1 MVDRRRTWGEDRVY
15 YQEGREL
22 KRMPAAWTS
31 AATPDPFVSLSAGRA
46 LFRVEDLLELS
57 TLIERQREVQ
67 RPPRRRAKPRVLR
80 K

>member
-15 YQEGREL
+15 YRESGEL

-31 AATPDPFVSLSAGRA
+31 AAVADPFLAVSAGRA
-46 LFRVEDLLELS
+46 MYRFDDLLELS
-57 TLIERQREVQ
+57 TLIARQREAQ
-67 RPPRRRAKPRVLR
+67 RPARRKTKQPASR